1 MHKDERLLV
10 VGGAGR
16 NVGKTEFVCRL
27 IAKFATNRDIY
38 GLKVSTIFPDE
49 ALFHGTHADDEP
61 VHQLFEETRR
71 ELAKDTSR
79 MLRAGAKK
87 VYYLR
92 SDDSGIKESFE
103 YFRNL
108 VPENAIIICESNSL
122 GQVVIPG
129 LKIMVRSTNGQ
140 VKPRAIAQL
149 KEADIVVVS
158 DGSSGFPELDS
169 IQLAD
174 NNTWQVNSP
183 NGT

>member
-1 MHKDERLLV
+1 MKKDERLLV

-27 IAKFATNRDIY
+27 IAKFAATRDIY

-49 ALFHGTHADDEP
+49 ALYHGTHADNEP

-79 MLRAGAKK
+79 MLRAGAKE

-92 SDDSGIKESFE
+92 SDDLRIKESFE
-103 YFRNL
+103 YFRNQ
-108 VPENAIIICESNSL
+108 VPANAIIICESNSL

-129 LKIMVRSTNGQ
+129 LYIMVRSTDGQ
-140 VKPRAIAQL
+140 VKPRAIDQL
-149 KEADIVVVS
+149 KKADIVVVS
-158 DGSSGFPELDS
+158 DGISGFPELDH
-169 IQLAD
+169 IQLSD
-174 NNTWQVNSP
+174 NNSWQVNTP
-183 NGT
+183 QGP